1 MPNKIKDI
9 FSNDTVN
16 INGTVH
22 FSDEEAYKNFLSALE
37 MAYAEG
43 RVVPVEG
50 ITSVTET
57 VGHMGTKFPI
67 EEYTGINKI
76 FVGPAVEPVPI
87 VLNVNGE
94 EKTITLLRSRIKDKV
109 ILRSE
114 PDSIVSFKFT
124 FPLGE
129 NIHTVNYKVQF
140 ERAKS
145 IREVAD
151 SFNIAAALLTHLYSH
166 EDNTPTE
173 NDKVSL
179 SEVKE
184 YFTCYKY
191 FFERLSAI
199 ESKLAISIS
208 PNLLN
213 DLPDEEHHDIDELY
227 LLLCE
232 KKVVRSNAKLTYTD
246 ISPAVM
252 NSTEMSFS
260 IGHKIALTFTY
271 GIEFNF
277 LNQTV
282 ALYTAN
288 LLVNA
293 LVKDIQKGDDG
304 TAKILYGDTDSKPMY
319 ISFSAFETIEEAEQE
334 LNAIP
339 QHSDIYVNAKTS
351 NTYINKYYEEKY

>member
-1 MPNKIKDI
+1 M
-9 FSNDTVN
+9 
-16 INGTVH
+16 
-22 FSDEEAYKNFLSALE
+22 
-37 MAYAEG
+37 
-43 RVVPVEG
+43 
-50 ITSVTET
+50 
-57 VGHMGTKFPI
+57 
-67 EEYTGINKI
+67 
-76 FVGPAVEPVPI
+76 
-87 VLNVNGE
+87 
-94 EKTITLLRSRIKDKV
+94 
-109 ILRSE
+109 
-114 PDSIVSFKFT
+114 
-124 FPLGE
+124 
-129 NIHTVNYKVQF
+129 QF

-213 DLPDEEHHDIDELY
+213 GLPDEEHHDIDELY

-282 ALYTAN
+282 TLYTAN

>member
-151 SFNIAAALLTHLYSH
+151 SFNIAAALLL
-166 EDNTPTE
+166 
-173 NDKVSL
+173 SL
-179 SEVKE
+179 
-184 YFTCYKY
+184 
-191 FFERLSAI
+191 I
-199 ESKLAISIS
+199 HI
-208 PNLLN
+208 
-213 DLPDEEHHDIDELY
+213 
-227 LLLCE
+227 
-232 KKVVRSNAKLTYTD
+232 
-246 ISPAVM
+246 
-252 NSTEMSFS
+252 
-260 IGHKIALTFTY
+260 
-271 GIEFNF
+271 
-277 LNQTV
+277 
-282 ALYTAN
+282 
-288 LLVNA
+288 
-293 LVKDIQKGDDG
+293 
-304 TAKILYGDTDSKPMY
+304 
-319 ISFSAFETIEEAEQE
+319 
-334 LNAIP
+334 
-339 QHSDIYVNAKTS
+339 
-351 NTYINKYYEEKY
+351 